1 MEKKRLPSGIL
12 SILFLVLVSYS
23 ALAVLNLLPLYLE
36 HLGGQPGEIGVYV
49 GLFSLAAF
57 FSRPLGGWL
66 LTRQKPMKILMTG
79 LILMLGS
86 TISYLFISR
95 LGWFLGVVRL
105 LHGVGFSFFILA
117 ALLIVVLKTQE
128 KERAYAIGVVSVG
141 FMLPLLIVPALGEEV
156 IQRFGY
162 FFFFLLVIALAMIPL
177 FYALVTKVHL
187 PRPSAEEEGRG
198 SGFFHLLRQKR
209 TILIVG
215 STFLFELGLGAS
227 LSFVPLLAHSDSSMR
242 AGFFYTFLG
251 LTAVLLRV
259 YGGQKL
265 RFWGS
270 SKLLFPGFILLS
282 MGGLLTS
289 LSYDDW
295 MLSFSGIVWGVGAGI
310 LYPHLTALS
319 VEGVQSKNQAK
330 VLSLFAS
337 SVDLGFALGPLSFGW
352 LSQLLGIRYA
362 FFIFA
367 VFIFIFSLPLISMLQ
382 VKPAKESQ
390 SEEAKKII

>member
-1 MEKKRLPSGIL
+1 MEKKKLPSGIL

-23 ALAVLNLLPLYLE
+23 ALAVLNLLPLYFE
-36 HLGGQPGEIGVYV
+36 HLGGQPGEIGFYV

-66 LTRQKPMKILMTG
+66 LGRQKPMKILVAG

-86 TISYLFISR
+86 SVSYLFINR
-95 LGWFLGVVRL
+95 LGWVLGLIRL
-105 LHGVGFSFFILA
+105 LHGAGFSLFILA

-162 FFFFLLVIALAMIPL
+162 FFFFLLVIALAVIPL

-187 PRPSAEEEGRG
+187 PRPSAREEGRAT
-198 SGFFHLLRQKR
+198 SFFHLLRQKKI
-209 TILIVG
+209 ILIVV

-227 LSFVPLLAHSDSSMR
+227 LSFVPLLAHSGSSMR
-242 AGFFYTFLG
+242 AGLFYTFLG
-251 LTAVLLRV
+251 LTAVLLRI

-270 SKLLFPGFILLS
+270 PKLLFPGFILLS
-282 MGGLLTS
+282 LGGLLTS

-295 MLSFSGIVWGVGAGI
+295 MLSFSGVVWGIGAGL
-310 LYPHLTALS
+310 LYPHLTALC
-319 VEGVQSKNQAK
+319 VEGVHSKDKAK

-352 LSQLLGIRYA
+352 LSHFLGLRIA

-367 VFIFIFSLPLISMLQ
+367 IFILVFSLPLISILQ
-382 VKPAKESQ
+382 VKLTKESLP
-390 SEEAKKII
+390 E